1 MCRIRVDLEV
11 QIVAVASLTEDV
23 KPKDSE
29 LMKPLLQLKCP
40 LGSMDIRSFP
50 WKDLG

>member
-11 QIVAVASLTEDV
+11 QIVAVANLTEDV
-23 KPKDSE
+23 KQKDSG

-40 LGSMDIRSFP
+40 LGSMDIRSLP